1 MHSKIS
7 VERIHSFTGHTDCIY
22 SIEQCSSREF
32 FFSAGGDG
40 LVVKWDLEN
49 PENGEL
55 IAKMSNSVYALHF
68 LMEQDTLL
76 VGENYQGVH
85 LLDWQ
90 KRKELN
96 SLKISDSYIFDI
108 KSFKNRLF
116 VGSGDGFVTIID
128 LSTWKIISKIGESK
142 KSARAIAINE
152 ATNELAIGYS
162 DYFIRIFD
170 LSNLQKK
177 KEWHAHSNSVF
188 TLAYANDSKT
198 LLSASRDARIKA
210 WQVNSNYQLTAEV
223 AAHLYA
229 INHIAFSPD
238 GSYFATASMDKSVK
252 IWDSNTLQLLKV
264 VDKARHAGHG
274 TSVNKLLW
282 IDKNRI
288 LSAGDD
294 RVINEWQVENAN

>member
-7 VERIHSFTGHTDCIY
+7 VERIHSFAGHTDCIY
-22 SIEQCSSREF
+22 SIERCSQREF

-49 PENGEL
+49 PEKGEL
-55 IAKMSNSVYALHF
+55 IAKMSNSIYALHF
-68 LMEQDTLL
+68 LIEQNSL
-76 VGENYQGVH
+76 VVGQNYEGLH
-85 LLDWQ
+85 LLDWEN
-90 KRKELN
+90 KRELT
-96 SLKISDSYIFDI
+96 SLKICNAAIFDI
-108 KSFKNRLF
+108 KSFNNRLF

-128 LSTWKIISKIGESK
+128 LSTWKVISKIAESK

-152 ATNELAIGYS
+152 TTNELAIGYS

-170 LSNLQKK
+170 LATLEKK
-177 KEWHAHSNSVF
+177 KEWLAHSNSVF

-210 WQVNSNYQLTAEV
+210 WQVNSNYQLANEV

-238 GSYFATASMDKSVK
+238 GCYFATASMDKSVK
-252 IWDSNTLQLLKV
+252 IWDSNELQLLKV

-282 IDKNRI
+282 IDKNHI

-294 RVINEWQVENAN
+294 RVINEWQVKNAN